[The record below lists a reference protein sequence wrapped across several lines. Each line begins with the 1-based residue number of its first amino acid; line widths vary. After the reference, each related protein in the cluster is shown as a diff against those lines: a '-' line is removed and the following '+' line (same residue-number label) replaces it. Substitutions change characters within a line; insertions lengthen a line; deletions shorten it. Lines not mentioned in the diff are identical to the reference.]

1 MAAEPG
7 AGGDRRAGAARAR
20 DRAHRRRGADAPGG
34 AAGSAGRA
42 GRAPRDRDALPP
54 WSALTQ
60 GARDPQGRRLF
71 ESAESPGRD
80 RRVGGERG
88 PVTAALLSGLHVRM
102 PKGGLEP
109 PRACAHWLLKPAR
122 LPVPPLRRIELRKI
136 EIEIRQV
143 NALWCHAEST
153 SRSNSQRD

>member
-20 DRAHRRRGADAPGG
+20 DRAHRRRGADTPGG
-34 AAGSAGRA
+34 AAGSVGRA

-54 WSALTQ
+54 RSALTQ

-88 PVTAALLSGLHVRM
+88 PESAEILSRLQVGPGLWRMVEDGGGNLQNLHQPPPTFTTSLRM
-102 PKGGLEP
+102 PKRSEERRVGKEC
-109 PRACAHWLLKPAR
+109 RSRWLAY
-122 LPVPPLRRIELRKI
+122 
-136 EIEIRQV
+136 
-143 NALWCHAEST
+143 N
-153 SRSNSQRD
+153 